1 MRLSRMGMLLLL
13 LAGAS
18 AARADDLAANDGAG
32 PLHSATVEIW
42 KSRRNMELRDG
53 DRVVRRFKVVLGSTP
68 HDAKQTQG
76 DGRTPVG
83 NYFVS
88 EKHAQSRFRHFIGLN
103 YPNADDADRGYGARL
118 IGPDQWADIFL
129 ATLRGSAPPWS
140 TVLGGRVGIH
150 GFGGRPYLPIDW
162 TQGCIAISDEE
173 IDYLFDRVFVGTP
186 VIIHE

>member
-1 MRLSRMGMLLLL
+1 MWLSRMGLAAAL
-13 LAGAS
+13 LAGAAVS
-18 AARADDLAANDGAG
+18 RADDLTLRAGALPG
-32 PLHSATVEIW
+32 GVVEVW
-42 KSRRNMELRDG
+42 KGRREMQLRDG
-53 DRVVRRFKVVLGSTP
+53 DQLVRSFKVVLGSSP
-68 HDAKQTQG
+68 HDAKQIQG

-88 EKHAQSRFRHFIGLN
+88 EKHEQSRFRHFISLN

-118 IGPDQWADIFL
+118 IDANQWADIFV
-129 ATLRGSAPPWS
+129 ATLRGSPPPWS

-173 IDYLFDRVFVGTP
+173 IDYLYERVRVGTP